1 MKDSLKRLLPQ
12 NPLTCA
18 KCGSKVKVHD
28 DWKDRE
34 TTLCPSCYYR
44 LNEEDR
50 TVWSKAFAKK
60 HANMIGGMVSDRLT
74 RIVINQVPLSTIV
87 SCTDKELVRLHKEGR
102 VSDIRYKIEVKRRKR
117 DRTQKFAWEAENA
130 RRANFG
136 V

>member
-12 NPLTCA
+12 NTLTCA

-34 TTLCPSCYYR
+34 TTLCPSCYYSMTDEYR
-44 LNEEDR
+44 PL
-50 TVWSKAFAKK
+50 WSKAFAKK
-60 HANMIGGMVSDRLT
+60 HSNMIGGMVSDKQT

-87 SCTDKELVRLHKEGR
+87 SCSDKELARLLKKGR

-117 DRTQKFAWEAENA
+117 DRTQKFAGEAENA